1 MLNSTFQPNE
11 DESLRTPVWRRR
23 RDGSRA
29 GLAAPGLVLVVLAL
43 GLMVA
48 AACKSEPAATPTQ
61 APIVIPDVAVL
72 AASDEPTPTALP
84 AIPAPEDVP
93 AGLEPV
99 WEAYTL
105 LVREY
110 VDREKI
116 DPDKLAEGAIKGMVE
131 ALGDRHTAYV
141 APETLRLQN
150 SELEG
155 EFQGI
160 GAEIQRSPDGT
171 RIVIVAPLKGAPAES
186 AGLKPGDLILAVN
199 GEDTLGWSVVDAVT
213 KIRGPKGT
221 SVVLTIRRLSSGEE
235 VDISIVRG
243 VIEQP
248 SLAFRMLEEAPYG
261 VIVLDQFTAKSTS
274 EVKKAVA
281 SLRSEGAKGLVLDL
295 RGNPGGLLSTTV
307 EIASEFLDRG
317 LVTYE
322 VDGRGNR
329 RDWNVRSGGT
339 AKDLPL
345 VVLVDEGSASGSEV
359 LAASLQQKCGHG
371 RAVLI
376 GQKTFGKGSVNTLR
390 QLSNGGGLYLTFARW
405 YSPNGCVIEGEGV
418 SPDVEVTLPR
428 ADRTNPNFE
437 DTQMSAAIKQ
447 LNFQTG
453 LTSASP

>member
-1 MLNSTFQPNE
+1 MAATLLS
-11 DESLRTPVWRRR
+11 VIM
-23 RDGSRA
+23 GV
-29 GLAAPGLVLVVLAL
+29 GLAVTVGCRA
-43 GLMVA
+43 
-48 AACKSEPAATPTQ
+48 SPAATPTQ
-61 APIVIPDVAVL
+61 APIVIPDLSGL
-72 AASDEPTPTALP
+72 AASEEPTPTALA
-84 AIPAPEDVP
+84 AIPAPSEVP

-110 VDREKI
+110 VDRDKVNPE
-116 DPDKLAEGAIKGMVE
+116 KLAEGAIRGMVQ
-131 ALGDRHTAYV
+131 ALGDRHTAYI
-141 APETLRLQN
+141 APETLKLQN

-171 RIVIVAPLKGAPAES
+171 RIVIVAPIKGAPAET

-221 SVVLTIRRLSSGEE
+221 SVILKIRRLSSGAE

-248 SLAFRMLEEAPYG
+248 SLAFRMLEDAPYG
-261 VIVLDQFTAKSTS
+261 VIVLDQFTAKSTG
-274 EVKKAVA
+274 EVKKAIT
-281 SLRSEGAKGLVLDL
+281 SLRGEGAKGLVLDL

-317 LVTYE
+317 IVTYE

-329 RDWNVRSGGT
+329 RDWNVRAGGS
-339 AKDLPL
+339 AKGLPL

-405 YSPNGCVIEGEGV
+405 YSPNGCIIEGAGIT
-418 SPDVEVTLPR
+418 PDVQVTLPR

-453 LTSASP
+453 LTSAVP